1 MEKVKLIGIGLAFVV
16 LVIGAL
22 LYLDYHVFTGSLS
35 TPMSNSSI
43 STPNLPTQAEIS
55 SILPNWKIVSLGE
68 INSSQVLNGIYP
80 DADALYQEYLQEEGN
95 NQSIISILILH
106 FPGQPNAS
114 QQVPHTVIGHYV
126 IMVNGTGISN
136 NEQLAIL
143 NLAREVFVG
152 HNGTSLTLPNFF
164 YPSTSSLPLVEYVV
178 AYLNTSEGQF
188 TQYSVYYLSTGTNSG
203 ESVGVNVVE
212 GNNSTQLYNYLYST
226 TKIDSNQ
233 TQSGPESLA
242 TNGTFDGAR
251 YFNISTTGPYGST
264 YYFVALKGNY
274 VVLTQSQPLP
284 DFQLFEYIITK
295 L

>member
-106 FPGQPNAS
+106 FPGQPN
-114 QQVPHTVIGHYV
+114 
-126 IMVNGTGISN
+126 
-136 NEQLAIL
+136 
-143 NLAREVFVG
+143 
-152 HNGTSLTLPNFF
+152 
-164 YPSTSSLPLVEYVV
+164 
-178 AYLNTSEGQF
+178 
-188 TQYSVYYLSTGTNSG
+188 
-203 ESVGVNVVE
+203 
-212 GNNSTQLYNYLYST
+212 
-226 TKIDSNQ
+226 
-233 TQSGPESLA
+233 
-242 TNGTFDGAR
+242 
-251 YFNISTTGPYGST
+251 
-264 YYFVALKGNY
+264 
-274 VVLTQSQPLP
+274 
-284 DFQLFEYIITK
+284 
-295 L
+295 